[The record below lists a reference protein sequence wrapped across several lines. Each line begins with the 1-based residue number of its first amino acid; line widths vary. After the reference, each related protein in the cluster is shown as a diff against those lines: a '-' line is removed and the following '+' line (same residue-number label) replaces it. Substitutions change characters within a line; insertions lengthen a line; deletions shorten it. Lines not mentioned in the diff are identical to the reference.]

1 MVGIA
6 MKIWLPERRKLDVSA
21 PTEGERILEAVTMED
36 GSKEMQQVDDSTCA
50 DSDRSS
56 AEPLT
61 YCKLMSKST
70 VAFSV
75 IAASL

>member
-21 PTEGERILEAVTMED
+21 PTEGERVLEVVTMED

-50 DSDRSS
+50 NSDKSS
-56 AEPLT
+56 VEPLT
-61 YCKLMSKST
+61 YCKLMCKST